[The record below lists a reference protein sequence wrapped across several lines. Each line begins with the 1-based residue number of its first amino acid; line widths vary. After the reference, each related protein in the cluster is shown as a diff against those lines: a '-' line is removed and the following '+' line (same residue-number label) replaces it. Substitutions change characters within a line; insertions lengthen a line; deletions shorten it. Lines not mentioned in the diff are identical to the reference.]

1 MMSSL
6 SSSKP
11 IVYITRNIPPD
22 GMRILENEDFELRQW
37 KSDDPVPRAELMANV
52 KDAKA
57 LFCLLTDAI
66 DEELLANA
74 NDKLAVVSTM
84 SGMIT

>member
-1 MMSSL
+1 M
-6 SSSKP
+6 
-11 IVYITRNIPPD
+11 
-22 GMRILENEDFELRQW
+22 
-37 KSDDPVPRAELMANV
+37 PRAELMANV

-84 SGMIT
+84 SVGTFVSLSVLSFLLSR